1 MGCAHLIKLLSAAF
15 EQPAEG
21 LRALGYDAP
30 WPQELRAQDIV
41 CLLKERTDWLGLGLE
56 QAGFYQFGTEDDG
69 FGGRTGS
76 GSRLHLQ
83 NLGCAS

>member
-1 MGCAHLIKLLSAAF
+1 MGCANLIKLLSAAF
-15 EQPAEG
+15 EQAAER
-21 LRALGYDAP
+21 LRALAYDVP
-30 WPQELRAQDIV
+30 WPEELRAQDIV
-41 CLLKERTDWLGLGLE
+41 CLLKERTDWLGLGLG
-56 QAGFYQFGTEDDG
+56 QAEFYQFGSEDDG